1 MTSSADA
8 ARFLAEMYQFAER
21 LAGRGLVVRSLR
33 SDWGSFGSWMIE
45 ASAGDAEDR
54 REAAIRSGEY
64 EAAGPDVVRVSWDG
78 KDGVLEAG
86 LLHTTGISSGSRAVP
101 LLSQAAE
108 SSSEALRIAENLLVD
123 RLAE

>member
-1 MTSSADA
+1 MTASADA

-54 REAAIRSGEY
+54 REAAIPIRRVRS
-64 EAAGPDVVRVSWDG
+64 RR
-78 KDGVLEAG
+78 
-86 LLHTTGISSGSRAVP
+86 SRCCP
-101 LLSQAAE
+101 G
-108 SSSEALRIAENLLVD
+108 
-123 RLAE
+123 